1 MKVYMVA
8 FGFYDKPDRIFET
21 RRKAEEY
28 IEKQAEKRW
37 ADNHMRATSDRNKY
51 LEGARSLYT
60 IQEIEVL

>member
-21 RRKAEEY
+21 RGKAEAY

-37 ADNHMRATSDRNKY
+37 QDCNMRATSNRNEF
-51 LEGARSLYT
+51 LEKARGLYT
-60 IQEIEVL
+60 IEEIEVL